1 MTFTTADPAQ
11 WMQVQPS
18 YYAAGNYVM
27 CATTHDNVQKTMGTW
42 PLNGQPMIDNYTYC
56 GYLQQD
62 ENAHT
67 NMVIPNTAWD
77 PISCNLE
84 NAANYQNG
92 GVYVAVPCKVNPPLQ
107 GQLTEW
113 ETLSYAQ
120 DDESGSWD
128 EPSYLTNSS
137 QRRRR
142 RQRAKQTQTMVSEGQ
157 DDACGDENRTDLHYH
172 PLKSAVARLGADLR
186 QKFQILEKSQ
196 SELADVRAAIDEVRG
211 NVLALSFD
219 KDGCYAVQ
227 SSLELAERTVQQQL
241 AQEMWGH
248 VKRAIAS
255 PHANYVV
262 AKIVEVLPPS
272 HSSFIVLE
280 LLGDGARAARHT
292 FGCRV
297 INRLIEHSIAAP
309 AAGDVKTALVE
320 EILREAG
327 ELCRHQFGHHVMS
340 TLLEHGRPD
349 HKSAIVQA
357 LVQDLHGNCR
367 HRRATY
373 VIEKAMAWAQQDDV
387 RMLERCLV
395 AEGKH
400 NIIDLA
406 ENQFGC
412 HVVKTLMQQTILGEN
427 GDQQFSDA
435 ALFVQE
441 VLRGNAGKLKEN
453 KFSVKLVDELEKVLS

>member
-1 MTFTTADPAQ
+1 
-11 WMQVQPS
+11 
-18 YYAAGNYVM
+18 
-27 CATTHDNVQKTMGTW
+27 MG
-42 PLNGQPMIDNYTYC
+42 
-56 GYLQQD
+56 
-62 ENAHT
+62 
-67 NMVIPNTAWD
+67 
-77 PISCNLE
+77 
-84 NAANYQNG
+84 
-92 GVYVAVPCKVNPPLQ
+92 
-107 GQLTEW
+107 
-113 ETLSYAQ
+113 
-120 DDESGSWD
+120 
-128 EPSYLTNSS
+128 
-137 QRRRR
+137 
-142 RQRAKQTQTMVSEGQ
+142 
-157 DDACGDENRTDLHYH
+157 
-172 PLKSAVARLGADLR
+172 
-186 QKFQILEKSQ
+186 
-196 SELADVRAAIDEVRG
+196 
-211 NVLALSFD
+211 
-219 KDGCYAVQ
+219 
-227 SSLELAERTVQQQL
+227 
-241 AQEMWGH
+241 
-248 VKRAIAS
+248 AS

-272 HSSFIVLE
+272 HSSFIVQE

-441 VLRGNAGKLKEN
+441 VLRENAGKLKEN

>member
-1 MTFTTADPAQ
+1 
-11 WMQVQPS
+11 
-18 YYAAGNYVM
+18 
-27 CATTHDNVQKTMGTW
+27 
-42 PLNGQPMIDNYTYC
+42 
-56 GYLQQD
+56 
-62 ENAHT
+62 
-67 NMVIPNTAWD
+67 
-77 PISCNLE
+77 
-84 NAANYQNG
+84 
-92 GVYVAVPCKVNPPLQ
+92 
-107 GQLTEW
+107 
-113 ETLSYAQ
+113 
-120 DDESGSWD
+120 
-128 EPSYLTNSS
+128 
-137 QRRRR
+137 
-142 RQRAKQTQTMVSEGQ
+142 
-157 DDACGDENRTDLHYH
+157 
-172 PLKSAVARLGADLR
+172 VARLGADLR

-196 SELADVRAAIDEVRG
+196 PKLADVRAAIDEIRG

-357 LVQDLHGNCR
+357 LVQDLYGNCR

-373 VIEKAMAWAQQDDV
+373 VIETAMAWAPQDDV

-453 KFSVKLVDELEKVLS
+453 KFSVKLVDELEKVWSSSKSSECDSPRIP